1 LDASP
6 LFAREEFEQ
15 EIMALYQAEYMVG
28 GTCWWPSKVI
38 ENQGASLGRLAGKHG
53 FQIWVESQKERL
65 RFDPRPMVEVVG
77 AVSRVKM
84 NAKVQ
89 RP

>member
-6 LFAREEFEQ
+6 LSAWEEFEQ

-28 GTCWWPSKVI
+28 GTSRLPSKVI
-38 ENQGASLGRLAGKHG
+38 ENQGASLGRLARKDGL
-53 FQIWVESQKERL
+53 QLWVESQKERL
-65 RFDPRPMVEVVG
+65 RFDPKPMEEVAG
-77 AVSRVKM
+77 SLSTVKM
-84 NAKVQ
+84 NAKVR